1 MGLWELVD
9 HRHYVGNGSQR
20 SGFMTE
26 YRDLPRLRS
35 AYGNGVRRV
44 VELAQLCARNA
55 DAATSDDV
63 IQALWRM
70 AKEYRA
76 QAALLGAEPNIGEPP
91 SRMGRQPERLRRS
104 GGAGQTR

>member
-1 MGLWELVD
+1 MEYSEL
-9 HRHYVGNGSQR
+9 
-20 SGFMTE
+20 
-26 YRDLPRLRS
+26 
-35 AYGNGVRRV
+35 

-76 QAALLGAEPNIGEPP
+76 QAAALGAEPNIGDPP
-91 SRMGRQPERLRRS
+91 SRMGRQPARLRRS